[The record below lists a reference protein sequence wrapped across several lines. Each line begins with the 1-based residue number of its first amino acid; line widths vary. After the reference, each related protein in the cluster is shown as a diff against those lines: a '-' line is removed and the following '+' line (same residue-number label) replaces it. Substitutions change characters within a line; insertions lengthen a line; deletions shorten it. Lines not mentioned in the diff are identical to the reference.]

1 MSTEFTPI
9 FLFLLV
15 AIGIALSMLIAS
27 AVLGPHK
34 HHQGQADALRVGHEP
49 VRRCPATV

>member
-15 AIGIALSMLIAS
+15 AIAIGAQHDDRQRGAWS
-27 AVLGPHK
+27 AQDD
-34 HHQGQADALRVGHEP
+34 QGQADAL
-49 VRRCPATV
+49 

>member
-15 AIGIALSMLIAS
+15 AIAIALSMMIAS
-27 AVLGPHK
+27 AVLGP
-34 HHQGQADALRVGHEP
+34 QQASPRSS
-49 VRRCPATV
+49 RCPMSRA